1 MKKAVALLVVALVGF
16 ACSWAQDDV
25 DYRYEIGGALGGS
38 FYRGQLNH
46 KFFGQMG
53 FAAGAVGRWNI
64 NPYMAVKTMLGYA
77 SAKGSTNGVADFF
90 PADPADPTVSLEK
103 RKYKLNGGIVDF
115 SATYEYNFWP
125 FGLHHGYQG
134 RQRITPFLQLGLG
147 ACYGTAGKALS
158 LQIPI
163 GVGVKYKLKPRV
175 NLGFD
180 WLYHFSLSDKL
191 DGFEKP
197 YGIKSSDFAN
207 KDSYSTAM
215 FYISYEF
222 SPKCPQCK
230 KND

>member
-1 MKKAVALLVVALVGF
+1 MKKALVLLMAVL
-16 ACSWAQDDV
+16 ACLNGSRAQDDV
-25 DYRYEIGGALGGS
+25 DYRYEIGAALGGS

-46 KFFGQMG
+46 KFFGQPG
-53 FAAGAVGRWNI
+53 VAGGVVGRWNI
-64 NPYMAVKTMLGYA
+64 NPYMAVKAMLDYA
-77 SAKGSTNGVADFF
+77 SVKGSTTNVDDFF
-90 PADPADPTVSLEK
+90 PTDPGNPAVSTDK
-103 RKYKLNGGIVDF
+103 RSYKLSDGIVDF

-147 ACYGTAGKALS
+147 ACYGTAGKALT

-180 WLYHFSLSDKL
+180 WLYHFSLSDNL
-191 DGFEKP
+191 DGFEYP
-197 YGIKSSDFAN
+197 YGIKSTGFQN
-207 KDSYSTAM
+207 KDSYCTAM
-215 FYISYEF
+215 FYISYDF
-222 SPKCPQCK
+222 SPKCPQCN

>member
-1 MKKAVALLVVALVGF
+1 MKKAVVLLVVALVGF
-16 ACSWAQDDV
+16 GGSWAQDDV
-25 DYRYEIGGALGGS
+25 DYRYEIGAALGGS

-46 KFFGQMG
+46 KFFGQTG
-53 FAAGAVGRWNI
+53 VAGGAVARWNI

-77 SAKGSTNGVADFF
+77 SAKGSTGNVGDFF
-90 PADPADPTVSLEK
+90 PADPADPAVSQEK
-103 RKYKLNGGIVDF
+103 RSYKFNDGIVDF

-147 ACYGTAGKALS
+147 ACYGTAGKAFAF
-158 LQIPI
+158 QIPI

-180 WLYHFSLSDKL
+180 WLYHFSLSDRL
-191 DGFEKP
+191 DGFENP
-197 YGIKSSDFAN
+197 YGIKSSGFAN
-207 KDSYSTAM
+207 KDSYCTAV
-215 FYISYEF
+215 FYISYDF
-222 SPKCPQCK
+222 SPKCPQCN